1 METSGP
7 APSNRARVRTWIQ
20 KLGTK
25 DPLAF
30 SGQGI
35 NKRGG
40 DIRESNKKEGGA
52 LVITFS
58 YFIVIVTLPSFLA
71 LSLLPVIIPA

>member
-52 LVITFS
+52 LVIAFS
-58 YFIVIVTLPSFLA
+58 YFIVTLPSFLA
-71 LSLLPVIIPA
+71 LSLLPVSIPA